1 MTSTGTATQ
10 TASEE
15 RLYRIGEVSRLSE
28 LKPFVLR
35 YWETEFPMLE
45 PVKSPSGH
53 RMYRQEDVDMVFKIK
68 RLLYDEGFT
77 IAGARRHLRET
88 NGAIGVEPSAHSAHA
103 AQSGTSA
110 GSGAGAGAGLGG
122 SYSAHGG
129 HPENAGELLSR
140 KMLLDLR
147 DTLRAFLTLLERR

>member
-88 NGAIGVEPSAHSAHA
+88 NGAIGVEPSAYSAHA

-110 GSGAGAGAGLGG
+110 GPGAGSSG